1 MRGEGGEV
9 AGAEHCG
16 WDERGGM
23 KEGKQQRR
31 CRDRGMGGRYR
42 QK

>member
-1 MRGEGGEV
+1 MGV

-23 KEGKQQRR
+23 KEGKQRR
-31 CRDRGMGGRYR
+31 RWRDRGMGGRYR